1 MQSCSDFQDNAQIV
15 ENISDSAEQDNIGE
29 NNVLEVVDGTL
40 EDKSVSTNVLDLSTR
55 ILSKA

>member
-15 ENISDSAEQDNIGE
+15 ENISDSTEQDNIGE
-29 NNVLEVVDGTL
+29 NNVVEVVDGKL
-40 EDKSVSTNVLDLSTR
+40 EDKSVSTNVLYLSTR

>member
-15 ENISDSAEQDNIGE
+15 ENRSDSTEQDNIGE
-29 NNVLEVVDGTL
+29 NNVVEVVDGKL
-40 EDKSVSTNVLDLSTR
+40 EDKSVSTNVLYLSTR

>member
-15 ENISDSAEQDNIGE
+15 ENISDSTEQDNIGE
-29 NNVLEVVDGTL
+29 NNVVEVVDGKL

>member
-15 ENISDSAEQDNIGE
+15 ENISDSTEQDNIGE
-29 NNVLEVVDGTL
+29 NNVLEAVDGTL